1 MKETSDGENNG
12 RFSCQS
18 KKKNSERQTNLKHS
32 AVGRAAPQPPAPNNC
47 IRIGFGRGIVVTAR
61 YATRSNASRSSALA
75 PNNSKAACCS
85 ALRVNSS
92 LTFLSSRNFA
102 TKIETCGKESERE
115 RKKKRERERKHRPA
129 RRPSC
134 RSTSLRPRHCKI
146 AMQYR
151 WWRSDD
157 LDAQRVR
164 RFALSATW

>member
-115 RKKKRERERKHRPA
+115 RKKKREREKTQT
-129 RRPSC
+129 C
-134 RSTSLRPRHCKI
+134 TSAKLSIDFVASK
-146 AMQYR
+146 ALQN
-151 WWRSDD
+151 SDAIP
-157 LDAQRVR
+157 LVAIR
-164 RFALSATW
+164 